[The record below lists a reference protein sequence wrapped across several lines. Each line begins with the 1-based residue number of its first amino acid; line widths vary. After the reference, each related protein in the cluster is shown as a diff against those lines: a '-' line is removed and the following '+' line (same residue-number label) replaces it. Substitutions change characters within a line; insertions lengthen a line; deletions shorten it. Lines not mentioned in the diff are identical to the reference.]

1 MVFDIHHIDES
12 RRTLYFTAGGRETG
26 VDPYYRHLYRVDFDG
41 AALTLLTG
49 DVLNSDHLFAPDAAP
64 MFKAL
69 FGVPDAPEKIRP
81 QLGVF
86 IDTYST
92 VDSAP
97 VTMLRSLTDGSPI
110 AEIERADVSAL
121 LEAGYVPPSRQLLK
135 ADDGETDIPVVYYP
149 PVHIV
154 GAGAHPIL
162 DACYGRPQVSVAPR
176 TYADAAI
183 GKAAWRGRVVKD

>member
-1 MVFDIHHIDES
+1 MVFDIYHIDES

-64 MFKAL
+64 MFKTL

-92 VDSAP
+92 VNSAP
-97 VTMLRSLTDGSPI
+97 VTMLRSLPDGSPI
-110 AEIERADVSAL
+110 DEFDRSE
-121 LEAGYVPPSRQLLK
+121 VPPLHKS
-135 ADDGETDIPVVYYP
+135 GSVP
-149 PVHIV
+149 P
-154 GAGAHPIL
+154 P
-162 DACYGRPQVSVAPR
+162 
-176 TYADAAI
+176 
-183 GKAAWRGRVVKD
+183 